1 MSTLTKETTMIKQK
15 EIDAYKK
22 HWYKNTDDAQL
33 SFGEPNDIDE
43 HIEKMQ
49 KLIGRK
55 VVWDTDYHDKGED
68 RLIGK
73 GVMTVTGIGWND
85 EWHEPTFFEKDDPID
100 RWFSYEYALENLLC
114 DQ

>member
-1 MSTLTKETTMIKQK
+1 MTIKQK
-15 EIDAYKK
+15 EIDAYKE
-22 HWYKNTDDAQL
+22 HWCDNTDDAQL
-33 SFGEPNDIDE
+33 SFGEPNEIDD
-43 HIEKMQ
+43 HIEKMK

-55 VVWDTDYHDKGED
+55 VVWNVDFNDKGED

-73 GVMTVTGIGWND
+73 GVMTVDSIGWNT
-85 EWHEPTFFEKDDPID
+85 EWHEPTFYMKDDPID